1 MTTERLK
8 VHNSFKYEVD
18 DKEYK
23 YKILVYPNITFQKDL
38 EKDSYVVVLGNI
50 IREINKIRDDFHWTI
65 LSPELIPSLDFHNT
79 EQRIVSQLNY
89 PNSMRMS
96 FPFKEVYDA
105 VNWRHED
112 YDIIYTHLPEHTGQ
126 LKNLFYVTTN
136 VKPAIV
142 GYTHWTEFKE
152 ITNYAYQVG
161 LALNIIGLLEQE
173 KCGVN
178 TQAQK
183 DLILK
188 NAEEY
193 FNKDVVKKLDKI
205 LEPHYL
211 GWETPKYEKQTT
223 DKKIIVYNH
232 RPHTYKNYPWFLEQM
247 DKLWEKRQDFEVW
260 VPLAESREREYITN
274 EKFDRVGYFSK
285 LSSCRVGVCCRQK
298 YEGWAISATDGMSVG
313 VPYLFSDDGSYHEL
327 AGDDGV
333 YYYNVD
339 DALIDTIEPFLDD
352 DLLRDKYSKKALNRF
367 EKGKWSNAIN
377 QFNNMIN
384 ETTDGLSMLKEDTES
399 YNKVVDFIH
408 KKKSVTKKEILD
420 YLGWGVRI
428 SFSGYRNRLRNEPT
442 IRFTKNRYEVR

>member
-211 GWETPKYEKQTT
+211 GWETP
-223 DKKIIVYNH
+223 
-232 RPHTYKNYPWFLEQM
+232 
-247 DKLWEKRQDFEVW
+247 
-260 VPLAESREREYITN
+260 EY
-274 EKFDRVGYFSK
+274 
-285 LSSCRVGVCCRQK
+285 
-298 YEGWAISATDGMSVG
+298 
-313 VPYLFSDDGSYHEL
+313 
-327 AGDDGV
+327 
-333 YYYNVD
+333 
-339 DALIDTIEPFLDD
+339 
-352 DLLRDKYSKKALNRF
+352 
-367 EKGKWSNAIN
+367 
-377 QFNNMIN
+377 
-384 ETTDGLSMLKEDTES
+384 
-399 YNKVVDFIH
+399 
-408 KKKSVTKKEILD
+408 
-420 YLGWGVRI
+420 
-428 SFSGYRNRLRNEPT
+428 
-442 IRFTKNRYEVR
+442 